1 MAGSTARR
9 RDPTYRPA
17 LVATGLWLGVGAG
30 LDAYLVATH
39 KERVITDVLRT
50 KPGVVFMTVL
60 SLHVANVLG
69 KADPFRFAATAINKK
84 FPTQTLTDFVLDQ

>member
-1 MAGSTARR
+1 MSRR
-9 RDPTYRPA
+9 THDNTYRPA

-50 KPGVVFMTVL
+50 KPGMVFMTVL
-60 SLHVANVLG
+60 SLHVANILG
-69 KADPFRFAATAINKK
+69 KADPFRFAAAAINKK
-84 FPTQTLTDFVLDQ
+84 FPVRLLTDSALDQ